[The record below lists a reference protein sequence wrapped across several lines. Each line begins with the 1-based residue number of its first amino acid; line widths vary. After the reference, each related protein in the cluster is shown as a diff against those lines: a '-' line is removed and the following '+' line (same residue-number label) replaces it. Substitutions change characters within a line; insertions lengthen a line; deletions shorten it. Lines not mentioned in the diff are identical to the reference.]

1 MRRFAALALLPLVAA
16 QAPAPAPPKKL
27 TPNDVVNSAPR
38 SAWVRIP
45 AEDLLVMTLDGGGRV
60 VVQLAPDFA
69 PAHVA
74 NIRKLALSTYW
85 QGASVYRV
93 QDNYVAQWGLGE
105 IERALPAGVVERPA
119 HEYWREGASL
129 QLTALGSTDPYA
141 SQGAGF
147 SKGWPV
153 ARYGDGNV
161 SLTHCYAMVGVARGL
176 APDTGSGGELYAI
189 IGHAPRQ
196 LDRNIAIV
204 GRVVQGIELLSSLP
218 RGTEALGFYKKGTVA
233 KPISSIALA
242 SALPEASRPAFEYLD
257 ERSPAFATYL
267 KLRANR
273 DDDFYRTPAG
283 GVDLCNA
290 PVPVRVVPAG

>member
-1 MRRFAALALLPLVAA
+1 MRRLAALALLPLVAA
-16 QAPAPAPPKKL
+16 QAPAPEPPKKL
-27 TPNDVVNSAPR
+27 TPNDVVSAAPR
-38 SAWVRIP
+38 SAWVQIP
-45 AEDLLVMTLDGGGRV
+45 AEDLLVMTLEGGGRV

-69 PAHVA
+69 PAHVD

-119 HEYWREGASL
+119 HEYWREGAGL
-129 QLTALGSTDPYA
+129 QLAPLGSADPYA
-141 SQGAGF
+141 RRGAGF

-153 ARYGDGNV
+153 ALYDDGTA
-161 SLTHCYAMVGVARGL
+161 SLTHCYGMVGVARGL

-233 KPISSIALA
+233 KPIASITLA

-257 ERSPAFATYL
+257 EQSPAFASYL

-273 DDDFYRTPAG
+273 DDDFYRTAAG

-290 PVPVRVVPAG
+290 PMPVRPAPAS